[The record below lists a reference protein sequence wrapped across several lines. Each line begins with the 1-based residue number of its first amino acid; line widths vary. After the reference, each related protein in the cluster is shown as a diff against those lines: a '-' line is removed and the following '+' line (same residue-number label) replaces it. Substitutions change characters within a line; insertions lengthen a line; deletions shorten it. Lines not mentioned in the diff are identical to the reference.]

1 MATTRIMPLHIG
13 KGRTV
18 GQAISDII
26 DYAENP
32 QKTENG
38 RLITSYACDSR
49 TADAEFALAKRE
61 YISLTGRVRGADDV
75 IAYHLRQ
82 SFVPGEITPEEAN
95 RIGCELARRFTKDN
109 NAFVVCTHT
118 DKAHIHN
125 HIIWNA
131 VTVDCD
137 RKFRNFWGS
146 TEAVRRLNDTICIE
160 NGLSIVENPKP
171 HGKSYNKWLGE
182 AAKPSHREMLR
193 VAIDNALAKKPERL
207 EALFALLQQEGI
219 EVKKRGKSISLK
231 APGQDRFAR
240 LDTLGDEYSEAVL
253 SAVLVGE
260 MAHKPR
266 KKKLL
271 QAEPKTV
278 NLLVDIQAKLQAGKS
293 AGYAR
298 WAKVFNLK
306 QMAKTMN
313 YLTENGLLEYA
324 ALADKAQA
332 VTERY
337 NLLAGQIKSAEKRM
351 AEIAVLRTQIINY
364 SKTRDVYTA
373 YRKAG
378 YSKKFL
384 AEHEADILLHK
395 AAKKAFD
402 ELGVQKLPRVKELQ
416 SEYAVLLAEK
426 KKAYA
431 EYQQARQEMQEVL
444 TAKANVDRLL
454 GTEEQEAEKEK
465 EHGQR

>member
-18 GQAISDII
+18 SKAVSDII
-26 DYAENP
+26 DYVENP

-38 RLITSYACDSR
+38 KLISCYGCDCR
-49 TADAEFALAKRE
+49 TADAEFVLAKRE
-61 YISLTGRVRGADDV
+61 YITKTGRVRGADDV

-95 RIGCELARRFTKDN
+95 RIGCELAKRFTKGN

-146 TEAVRRLNDTICIE
+146 TKAVRRLNDTICIE

-171 HGKSYNKWLGE
+171 HGKSYNKWLGD
-182 AAKPSHREMLR
+182 AAKPSHRELLR
-193 VAIDNALAKKPERL
+193 VAIDNALVKKPENL
-207 EALFALLQQEGI
+207 NALLALLQNEG
-219 EVKKRGKSISLK
+219 VQVKRGKTTSLL
-231 APGQDRFAR
+231 APGRKRFAR
-240 LDTLGDEYSEAVL
+240 MDTLGADYTESALAAVL
-253 SAVLVGE
+253 AGE
-260 MAHKPR
+260 KSHASR
-266 KKKLL
+266 KKKLV
-271 QAEPKTV
+271 QAEPKKV

-313 YLTENGLLEYA
+313 YLSENGLLEYA
-324 ALADKAQA
+324 ALAEKTKTATD
-332 VTERY
+332 RY
-337 NLLAGQIKSAEKRM
+337 NTLAGQIKTAEKRM
-351 AEIAVLRTQIINY
+351 AELAVLRTQIINY
-364 SKTRDVYTA
+364 SKTREVYAA

-416 SEYAVLLAEK
+416 IEYAALLEAK

-444 TAKANVDRLL
+444 TAKANVDYLINNKAV
-454 GTEEQEAEKEK
+454 EF
-465 EHGQR
+465 QRDNTR

>member
-146 TEAVRRLNDTICIE
+146 TKAVRRLNDTICIE

-193 VAIDNALAKKPERL
+193 VAIDNALAKKPESL

-351 AEIAVLRTQIINY
+351 AEIAALRTQIINY

>member
-1 MATTRIMPLHIG
+1 MAAPFPFSKRRNTHG
-13 KGRTV
+13 NH
-18 GQAISDII
+18 QNYAI
-26 DYAENP
+26 
-32 QKTENG
+32 
-38 RLITSYACDSR
+38 
-49 TADAEFALAKRE
+49 AKRE

-95 RIGCELARRFTKDN
+95 RIGCELAKRFTKGN

-125 HIIWNA
+125 HIIWNS
-131 VTVDCD
+131 VTLDCD

-146 TEAVRRLNDTICIE
+146 TKAVRRLNDTICIE

-171 HGKSYNKWLGE
+171 HGKSYNKWLGD
-182 AAKPSHREMLR
+182 AAKPSHRELLR
-193 VAIDNALAKKPERL
+193 VAIDNALSEKPETT
-207 EALFALLQQEGI
+207 EALFALLQQAGVQ
-219 EVKKRGKSISLK
+219 VKKRGKSISLQ
-231 APGQDRFAR
+231 APGQERFAR
-240 LDTLGDEYSEAVL
+240 MDTLGDEYSEAAL

-260 MAHKPR
+260 KAHQPR
-266 KKKLL
+266 KKKLV
-271 QAEPKTV
+271 QAEPKPV
-278 NLLVDIQAKLQAGKS
+278 NLLVDIQAKLQAGKG

-313 YLTENGLLEYA
+313 YLSEHGLLEYTV
-324 ALADKAQA
+324 LAEKAQSA
-332 VTERY
+332 TERY
-337 NLLAGQIKSAEKRM
+337 NTLAAQIKTAEKRM
-351 AEIAVLRTQIINY
+351 AEIAVLRTQIVNY
-364 SKTRDVYTA
+364 SKTRDAYTA

-384 AEHEADILLHK
+384 AEHEAELLLHK

-402 ELGVQKLPRVKELQ
+402 ELGVQKLPKVKELQ
-416 SEYAVLLAEK
+416 TEYAELLADK

-431 EYQQARQEMQEVL
+431 EYQQARQEMQEIL
-444 TAKANVDRLL
+444 TTKANVDRLL
-454 GTEEQEAEKEK
+454 GTEEQDAQKEK

>member
-146 TEAVRRLNDTICIE
+146 TKAVRRLNDTICIE

-193 VAIDNALAKKPERL
+193 VAIDNALAKKPESL

-416 SEYAVLLAEK
+416 SEYAVLLSEK

>member
-18 GQAISDII
+18 SKAVSDII
-26 DYAENP
+26 DYVENP

-38 RLITSYACDSR
+38 KLISCYGCDSR
-49 TADAEFALAKRE
+49 TADAEFVLAKRE
-61 YISLTGRVRGADDV
+61 YITKTGRVRGTDDV

-95 RIGCELARRFTKDN
+95 RIGCELAKRFTKGN

-146 TEAVRRLNDTICIE
+146 TKAVRRLNDTICIE

-171 HGKSYNKWLGE
+171 RGKSYNKWLGD
-182 AAKPSHREMLR
+182 AAKPSHRELLR
-193 VAIDNALAKKPERL
+193 VAIDNALVQKPESL
-207 EALFALLQQEGI
+207 DALFALLQNEG
-219 EVKKRGKSISLK
+219 VQVKRGKTTSLL
-231 APGQDRFAR
+231 APGQKRFAR
-240 LDTLGDEYSEAVL
+240 MDTLGDEYTEAALTAVL
-253 SAVLVGE
+253 AGE
-260 MAHKPR
+260 KSHAPR
-266 KKKLL
+266 KKKLV
-271 QAEPKTV
+271 QPEPKTV

-313 YLTENGLLEYA
+313 YLTENGLLEYT
-324 ALADKAQA
+324 ALSEKAQA
-332 VTERY
+332 ATERY
-337 NLLAGQIKSAEKRM
+337 NTLAAQIKSAEKRM
-351 AEIAVLRTQIINY
+351 AELAVLRTQIINY

-426 KKAYA
+426 KKTYA

-454 GTEEQEAEKEK
+454 GTEEQNAEKEK

>member
-13 KGRTV
+13 KGRTISKAV
-18 GQAISDII
+18 SDII
-26 DYAENP
+26 DYVENP

-38 RLITSYACDSR
+38 KLISCYGCDSR
-49 TADAEFALAKRE
+49 TADAEFVLAKRE
-61 YISLTGRVRGADDV
+61 YITKTGRVRGADDV

-95 RIGCELARRFTKDN
+95 RIGCELAKRFTKGN

-146 TEAVRRLNDTICIE
+146 TKAVRRLNDTICIE

-171 HGKSYNKWLGE
+171 HGKSYNKWLGD
-182 AAKPSHREMLR
+182 AAKPSHRELLR
-193 VAIDNALAKKPERL
+193 VAIDNALAQKPKDL
-207 EALFALLQQEGI
+207 EALFSLLQQADI
-219 EVKKRGKSISLK
+219 QVKRRGKSISLK

-240 LDTLGDEYSEAVL
+240 MDTLGEDYTEAAL
-253 SAVLVGE
+253 IAVLVGE
-260 MAHKPR
+260 KSHAPR
-266 KKKLL
+266 KKK
-271 QAEPKTV
+271 QVQREPKKV
-278 NLLVDIQAKLQAGKS
+278 NLLVDIQTKLQGGKS

-306 QMAKTMN
+306 QMAKTIN
-313 YLTENGLLEYA
+313 YLSENGLLEYA
-324 ALADKAQA
+324 ALAEKAKA
-332 VTERY
+332 TTDRY
-337 NLLAGQIKSAEKRM
+337 NTLAAQIKSAEKRM
-351 AEIAVLRTQIINY
+351 AELTVLRTQIINY
-364 SKTRDVYTA
+364 SKTREVYAA

-384 AEHEADILLHK
+384 VEHEADILLHK

-416 SEYAVLLAEK
+416 IEYAALLEQK
-426 KKAYA
+426 KNAYA
-431 EYQQARQEMQEVL
+431 EYQQARREMQEVL
-444 TAKANVDRLL
+444 TAKANVDRLM
-454 GTEEQEAEKEK
+454 GMEEQNAEKEK

>member
-18 GQAISDII
+18 SKAVSDII
-26 DYAENP
+26 DYVENP
-32 QKTENG
+32 QKTEKG
-38 RLITSYACDSR
+38 KLISCYGCDSR
-49 TADAEFALAKRE
+49 TADAEFVLAKRE
-61 YISLTGRVRGADDV
+61 YITKTGRVRGADDV

-82 SFVPGEITPEEAN
+82 SFAPGEITPEEAN
-95 RIGCELARRFTKDN
+95 RIGCELAKRFTKGN
-109 NAFVVCTHT
+109 NAFVVCTHI

-131 VTVDCD
+131 VTVDCE

-146 TEAVRRLNDTICIE
+146 TKAVRRLNDTICIE
-160 NGLSIVENPKP
+160 NGLSIEENPKP
-171 HGKSYNKWLGE
+171 HGKSYNKWLGD
-182 AAKPSHREMLR
+182 AAKPSHRELLR
-193 VAIDNALAKKPERL
+193 VAIDNALAKKPEDL
-207 EALFALLQQEGI
+207 NALFALLQSEG
-219 EVKKRGKSISLK
+219 VQVKRGKTASLL
-231 APGQDRFAR
+231 APGQKRFAR
-240 LDTLGDEYSEAVL
+240 MDTLGADYTESALAAVL
-253 SAVLVGE
+253 AREKSHA
-260 MAHKPR
+260 PR
-266 KKKLL
+266 NKKLV
-271 QAEPKTV
+271 QAEPKKV

-293 AGYAR
+293 SGYAR

-313 YLTENGLLEYA
+313 YLSENGLLEYA
-324 ALADKAQA
+324 ALAEKAKTA
-332 VTERY
+332 TDRY
-337 NLLAGQIKSAEKRM
+337 NTLAGQIKAAEKRM
-351 AEIAVLRTQIINY
+351 AELAVLRTQIINY
-364 SKTRDVYTA
+364 SKTREVYTA

-416 SEYAVLLAEK
+416 IEYATLLEAK

-444 TAKANVDRLL
+444 TAKVNVDRLM
-454 GTEEQEAEKEK
+454 GTEEQNAEKEK

>member
-1 MATTRIMPLHIG
+1 MATTRIMPLHTG

-26 DYAENP
+26 DYVENP
-32 QKTENG
+32 QKTDKG

-49 TADAEFALAKRE
+49 TADAEFVLAKRE
-61 YISLTGRVRGADDV
+61 YITKTGRVRGTDDV

-95 RIGCELARRFTKDN
+95 RIGCELAQRFTKGN

-146 TEAVRRLNDTICIE
+146 TKAVRRLNDTICIE
-160 NGLSIVENPKP
+160 NGLSIVENPKL
-171 HGKSYNKWLGE
+171 HGKSYNKWLGD
-182 AAKPSHREMLR
+182 AAKPSHRELLR
-193 VAIDNALAKKPERL
+193 VAIDNALSENPESL
-207 EALFALLQQEGI
+207 EALFALLQQAGVQ
-219 EVKKRGKSISLK
+219 VKKRGKSISLQ
-231 APGQDRFAR
+231 APGQDRFVR
-240 LDTLGDEYSEAVL
+240 MDTLGDEYSEAAL

-260 MAHKPR
+260 KVHQPRR
-266 KKKLL
+266 KKLV
-271 QAEPKTV
+271 QAEPKSV
-278 NLLVDIQAKLQAGKS
+278 NLLVDIQAKLQAGKG

-313 YLTENGLLEYA
+313 YLSEHGLLEYTV
-324 ALADKAQA
+324 LLEKAQA
-332 VTERY
+332 ATIRY
-337 NLLAGQIKSAEKRM
+337 NTLSAQIKAAEKRM

-364 SKTRDVYTA
+364 SKTRDVYAA

-378 YSKKFL
+378 CSKKFL

-402 ELGVQKLPRVKELQ
+402 ELGVQKLPKVNQLQ
-416 SEYAVLLAEK
+416 TEYAELLADK
-426 KKAYA
+426 KKTHA

-444 TAKANVDRLL
+444 TSKANVDRLL
-454 GTEEQEAEKEK
+454 GMEEQNAKKKK
-465 EHGQR
+465 EHDQR

>member
-18 GQAISDII
+18 SSAISDII
-26 DYAENP
+26 DYVQNP
-32 QKTENG
+32 DKTDGG
-38 RLITSYACDSR
+38 RLITGYACDSR
-49 TADAEFALAKRE
+49 TVDAEFMLAKRE

-95 RIGCELARRFTKDN
+95 RIGCELAKRFTKGN
-109 NAFVVCTHT
+109 NAFVVCTHI

-125 HIIWNA
+125 HIIWNS
-131 VTVDCD
+131 VTLDCD

-146 TEAVRRLNDTICIE
+146 TKAVRRLNDTICIE

-171 HGKSYNKWLGE
+171 HGQSYNKWLGNQ
-182 AAKPSHREMLR
+182 AKPTHRELLR
-193 VAIDNALAKKPERL
+193 IAIDNALSQKPKSQ
-207 EALFALLQQEGI
+207 EALFLLLQQAGI
-219 EVKKRGKSISLK
+219 QIKQRGKSISLQ
-231 APGQDRFAR
+231 APGQGRFAR
-240 LDTLGDEYSEAVL
+240 MDTLGDGYSEAAL
-253 SAVLVGE
+253 AAVIAGE
-260 MAHKPR
+260 KAHTPR
-266 KKKLL
+266 KKKPL
-271 QAEPKTV
+271 QLEQKTV

-313 YLTENGLLEYA
+313 YLTENGLLEYS

-402 ELGVQKLPRVKELQ
+402 ELGVQKLPKVKELQ
-416 SEYAVLLAEK
+416 SEYAELLAEK

-444 TAKANVDRLL
+444 TAKANVDWLL
-454 GTEEQEAEKEK
+454 GTEEQDAEKEK

>member
-26 DYAENP
+26 DYVENP

-95 RIGCELARRFTKDN
+95 RIGCELARRFTKGN

-125 HIIWNA
+125 HIIWNS

-137 RKFRNFWGS
+137 KKFRNFWGS
-146 TEAVRRLNDTICIE
+146 TKAVRRLNDTICIE

-182 AAKPSHREMLR
+182 AAKPSHRELLR
-193 VAIDNALAKKPERL
+193 VAIDNALAQKPESL
-207 EALFALLQQEGI
+207 DAMFSLLHQAGVQ
-219 EVKKRGKSISLK
+219 VKKRGKSISLK
-231 APGQDRFAR
+231 AAEYDRFAR
-240 LDTLGDEYSEAVL
+240 MDTLGDEYSTAALTAVL
-253 SAVLVGE
+253 SGE
-260 MAHKPR
+260 KAHKPH

-271 QAEPKTV
+271 QPEPKTV

-324 ALADKAQA
+324 ALAEKAQT

-337 NLLAGQIKSAEKRM
+337 NTLAAQIKSAEKRM
-351 AEIAVLRTQIINY
+351 AELTVLRTQIINY

-395 AAKKAFD
+395 AAKKTFD
-402 ELGVQKLPRVKELQ
+402 DLGVQKLPRVKELQ

-454 GTEEQEAEKEK
+454 GMEEQNAQKEK

>member
-18 GQAISDII
+18 SKAVSDII
-26 DYAENP
+26 DYVENP

-38 RLITSYACDSR
+38 KLISCYGCDSR
-49 TADAEFALAKRE
+49 TADAEFVLAKRE
-61 YISLTGRVRGADDV
+61 YIAKTGRVRGTDDV

-82 SFVPGEITPEEAN
+82 SFVPGGITPEEAN
-95 RIGCELARRFTKDN
+95 RIGCELAKRFTKGN

-146 TEAVRRLNDTICIE
+146 TKAVRRLNDTICIE

-171 HGKSYNKWLGE
+171 HGKSYNKWLGD
-182 AAKPSHREMLR
+182 AAKPPHRELLR
-193 VAIDNALAKKPERL
+193 VAIDNALVQKPEDL
-207 EALFALLQQEGI
+207 KALFSLLQQAGI
-219 EVKKRGKSISLK
+219 QVKRRGKSISLK

-240 LDTLGDEYSEAVL
+240 MDTLGDDYTEAAL
-253 SAVLVGE
+253 IAVLVGE
-260 MAHKPR
+260 KNHAPR
-266 KKKLL
+266 KKKLV
-271 QAEPKTV
+271 QPEPKKV
-278 NLLVDIQAKLQAGKS
+278 NLLVDIQAKLQGGKS
-293 AGYAR
+293 SGYVR

-306 QMAKTMN
+306 QMAKTIN
-313 YLTENGLLEYA
+313 YLSEHGLLEYA
-324 ALADKAQA
+324 ALAEKAKA
-332 VTERY
+332 ATDHY
-337 NLLAGQIKSAEKRM
+337 NTRAAQIKSAEKRM
-351 AEIAVLRTQIINY
+351 AELTVLRTQIINY
-364 SKTRDVYTA
+364 SKTREVYAA

-416 SEYAVLLAEK
+416 IEYAALLEQK
-426 KKAYA
+426 KNAYA
-431 EYQQARQEMQEVL
+431 EYQQARREMQEIL
-444 TAKANVDRLL
+444 TAKANVDRLM
-454 GTEEQEAEKEK
+454 GTEEQNAEKEK

>member
-146 TEAVRRLNDTICIE
+146 TKAVRRLNDTICIE

-193 VAIDNALAKKPERL
+193 VAIDNALAKKPESL